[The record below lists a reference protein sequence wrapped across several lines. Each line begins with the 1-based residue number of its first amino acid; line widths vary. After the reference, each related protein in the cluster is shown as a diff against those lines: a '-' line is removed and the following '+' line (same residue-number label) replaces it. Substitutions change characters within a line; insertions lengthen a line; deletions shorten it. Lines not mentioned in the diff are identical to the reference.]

1 MSMHEWLTTAEL
13 RELFA
18 EEITAAGGTVSDTF
32 DDGRR
37 LFVRSILPQVREVR
51 AADQL
56 QGGVALRAC
65 EGEVWVHPYVFR
77 LVCRNGAIMAHAIQT
92 RHIEASEYATPEATA
107 TDVRAAIQACSAEE
121 AFTTAAEQ
129 MRSALEA
136 EVDIA
141 LNLLPT
147 LSRMPSHVAAQ
158 LVPQIVQRFF
168 GEGDRSRFGLMN
180 AVTSLARDTRDPE
193 LRWRLEELG
202 GAVPVERSPT
212 SKPPAARAKAVLVR

>member
-37 LFVRSILPQVREVR
+37 LFVRSVLPQVREVR
-51 AADQL
+51 AADRL

-77 LVCRNGAIMAHAIQT
+77 LVCRNGAIMAQAIQT
-92 RHIEASEYATPEATA
+92 RHIEAGDFATPEATA
-107 TDVRAAIQACSAEE
+107 ADVRAAIRACSAEE

-147 LSRMPSHVAAQ
+147 LSRLPSHVASQ
-158 LVPQIVQRFF
+158 LVPQIVERFF
-168 GEGDRSRFGLMN
+168 GDGDRSRFGLMN

-202 GAVPVERSPT
+202 GAVPVERPPT
-212 SKPPAARAKAVLVR
+212 PKPRGAAKAVLVG